1 MLSRNSLRILQYR
14 QCLSAAV
21 GLCWLIGLTPFTPTS
36 AQDWTRFRGPNGSG
50 ISDLQGVP
58 TQWTEADFEWTV
70 DLPGVG
76 HSSPIIIGNRLFI
89 TTGIEDG
96 TRQIH
101 CLNASTGEEHWMQA
115 VALTPNALHAK
126 NSYGS
131 STPVVDEE
139 RVYVAFTDTE
149 HYLVHAYSLDGELIW
164 SEDLGTFVGQHGHGV
179 ALVRH
184 GDLLIV
190 PNDQEGPSSI
200 IALNAATGDE
210 VWRNERASREISFSA
225 PFVLERDGEKPQLI
239 CLSGIT
245 GLTGIDLDSGE
256 TIWTSGELPL
266 RTVANPI
273 IAEGLVF
280 ASCGQAGR
288 GVNLIAVDPSGSGDV
303 STSHVRYIR
312 ERTLPYVP
320 TPIVHDGM
328 LYLWCDDGVVCC
340 VDPATGEDV
349 WMERLGGT
357 YSGSPILIDGRIYCV
372 SEEGQVA
379 VIDASPTYHSYGF
392 SPLGDLSYST
402 PSVGNGRLYIKG
414 WHRLACLKAE
424 SSLAT
429 PAASEE

>member
-1 MLSRNSLRILQYR
+1 MLMGVTLLAALG
-14 QCLSAAV
+14 CLLPAD
-21 GLCWLIGLTPFTPTS
+21 

-50 ISDLQGVP
+50 ISDLEGVP
-58 TQWTEADFEWTV
+58 TQWTEEDYEWTT
-70 DLPGVG
+70 DLPGIG
-76 HSSPIIIGNRLFI
+76 HSSPIILGERLFI
-89 TTGIEDG
+89 TTGLEDG

-101 CLNASTGEEHWMQA
+101 CLNATTGVELWMQA
-115 VALTPNALHAK
+115 VKLTPNALHAK

-131 STPVVDEE
+131 STPVVDDE

-149 HYLVHAYSLDGELIW
+149 HYLIHAYSLDGELIW

-179 ALVRH
+179 SLVRH
-184 GDLLIV
+184 GQLLIV

-200 IALNAATGDE
+200 IALNAATSEE

-225 PFVLERDGEKPQLI
+225 PFVLEREGEKPQLI

-245 GLTGIDLDSGE
+245 GLTGIDLESGE

-266 RTVANPI
+266 RTVANPFT
-273 IAEGLVF
+273 AQGMVF
-280 ASCGQAGR
+280 ATCGQGGR
-288 GVNLIAVDPSGSGDV
+288 GMHLVAVDPGGSGDV
-303 STSHVRYIR
+303 STTHIRYVR

-320 TPIVHDGM
+320 TPIEYEGL
-328 LYLWCDDGVVCC
+328 LYFWCDDGVVCC

-349 WMERLGGT
+349 WMERVGGA

-372 SEEGQVA
+372 SEEGEVA
-379 VIDASPTYHSYGF
+379 VIDASPTYHFYGF

-424 SSLAT
+424 SPSGE
-429 PAASEE
+429 PVASE

>member
-1 MLSRNSLRILQYR
+1 MLLVWTAIALT
-14 QCLSAAV
+14 AV
-21 GLCWLIGLTPFTPTS
+21 GPVF

-50 ISDLQGVP
+50 VSDLQGVP
-58 TQWTEADFEWTV
+58 TTWTEEDYEWV
-70 DLPGVG
+70 RELPGIG
-76 HSSPIIIGNRLFI
+76 HSSPIILGERLVI
-89 TTGIEDG
+89 TTGLEDG
-96 TRQIH
+96 TREIY
-101 CLNASTGEEHWMQA
+101 CLNATTGEQIWMQA
-115 VALTPNALHAK
+115 VALQPNPLHAK

-149 HYLVHAYSLDGELIW
+149 HYLVYAYSLDGEPVW
-164 SEDLGTFVGQHGHGV
+164 AEDLGTFTGQHGHGV

-200 IALNAATGDE
+200 IALNAATGEE
-210 VWRNERASREISFSA
+210 VWRNDRASREISYSA
-225 PFVLERDGEKPQLI
+225 PFVLEREGEKPQLI

-245 GLTGIDLDSGE
+245 GLSGIDLETGE

-273 IAEGLVF
+273 VAEGLIF

-303 STSHVRYIR
+303 SGTHIRYVR

-320 TPIVHDGM
+320 TPIVHEGL

-340 VDPATGEDV
+340 ADPATGEDI
-349 WMERLGGT
+349 WMERVGGT

-372 SEEGQVA
+372 SEDGQIA
-379 VIDASPTYHSYGF
+379 VIDASPEYNFYGF
-392 SPLGDLSYST
+392 SPLGDMSYST
-402 PSVGNGRLYIKG
+402 PAAANGRVYFRG
-414 WHRLACLKAE
+414 WHTLACLKAGE
-424 SSLAT
+424 STAA